1 MKRARREWQ
10 KGSVVCKG
18 GGDNLV
24 PLFFW
29 LVTSWYTQDSKF
41 SGTGSS
47 VYELRAAECN
57 NYRNLRFSVLSDK
70 NEVQS

>member
-1 MKRARREWQ
+1 MSGRKALLFVRE
-10 KGSVVCKG
+10 
-18 GGDNLV
+18 GGDNIV

-29 LVTSWYTQDSKF
+29 LVTSWYTRDSKF